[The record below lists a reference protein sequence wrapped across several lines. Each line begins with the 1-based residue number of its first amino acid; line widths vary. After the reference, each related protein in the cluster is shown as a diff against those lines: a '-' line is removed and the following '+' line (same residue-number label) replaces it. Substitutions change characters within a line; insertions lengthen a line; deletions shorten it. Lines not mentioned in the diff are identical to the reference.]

1 MHARRFLSSIVVLL
15 VAILLLGSAGG
26 AALAARPA
34 EQPAAFADSVLVTV
48 GRTDATTTC
57 DGIGCCAPVGQ
68 TALMQAISFA
78 YTGHFERLDS
88 AAAPLAPADAGSI
101 WIRNNCASAV
111 TFYVWDRM
119 YKYPTGG
126 WVNGTGALITIP
138 GNSDAEWIAPL
149 GWPAANEYGSQDLLI
164 YRCERANG
172 GSMTAANYVG
182 RVWWTA
188 DSAICQGDSEWIPD
202 VDVCSTTNIQCCAAA
217 ATNTPTPTRTFTPT
231 WTPSAT
237 PTHTPTA
244 TATATQTPTFT
255 PTRTPTFTPTP
266 TRTPTATATVTSS
279 PTPTA
284 TATPTPVP
292 AAIGD
297 RVWYDLD
304 ADGIQDAGE
313 GGAPGVI
320 VWLLD
325 GAGNILATTTT
336 DASGSY
342 EFGGLAPGDY
352 RIAVVLPAGHAFAL
366 ADQWSD
372 NAADSDVDP
381 ATGRTGVTTLAAG
394 EQDLTWDA
402 GLVPPRDFGDL
413 PDGPYPTRLGSG
425 GALHRIMAGFQLGA
439 TVDSE
444 SDGQP
449 DSTATGN
456 DSAASGGDDEDGVV
470 RLAAPNSAAGGWT
483 DGNAADG
490 NGGRLQ
496 ITVSDGPGVVQAW
509 LDFGSGLA
517 PVVLR
522 DAAGVPIP
530 GEALAV
536 GTHVVTCDVPVGT
549 FGGGTSR
556 SIYGRF
562 RLSSAGGLGP
572 TGPAP
577 DGEIENYLF
586 SFGPTAVTIRD
597 FRASSPGSSDAAW
610 AIGMLLLV
618 VVGLLVFWRWSRPK
632 PPAPQEGKHE

>member
-1 MHARRFLSSIVVLL
+1 MHARPFLSTIVVLL

-34 EQPAAFADSVLVTV
+34 EQPAAFADSVLITV

-57 DGIGCCAPVGQ
+57 DGMSCCAPVDQ
-68 TALMQAISFA
+68 AALMWAVSFA
-78 YTGHFERLDS
+78 YTSHFERPVS

-126 WVNGTGALITIP
+126 WVNGTGAPITVP
-138 GNSDAEWIAPL
+138 GNSDAEWVAPL

-202 VDVCSTTNIQCCAAA
+202 VDVCSTTNTQCCAAA

-266 TRTPTATATVTSS
+266 TRTATA
-279 PTPTA
+279 TA
-284 TATPTPVP
+284 TATPTPAP

-297 RVWYDLD
+297 RGWYDLD
-304 ADGIQDAGE
+304 ADGIQDADE
-313 GGAPGVI
+313 GGATGVT
-320 VWLLD
+320 VQLLD
-325 GAGNILATTTT
+325 AAGNVLAATTT
-336 DASGSY
+336 DAGGNY

-352 RIAVVLPAGHAFAL
+352 RIEVILPAGQAFAP
-366 ADQWSD
+366 ADQGSD
-372 NAADSDVDP
+372 DAADSDVDP
-381 ATGRTGVTTLAAG
+381 ATGRTIVTTLIAG

-402 GLVPPRDFGDL
+402 GIVPPRDFGDL

-425 GALHRIMAGFQLGA
+425 GALHRIVAGFQFGA
-439 TVDSE
+439 TIDSE

-449 DSTATGN
+449 DSTATG
-456 DSAASGGDDEDGVV
+456 DGADEDGVI
-470 RLAAPNSAAGGWT
+470 RLAAPNSASGGWA

-490 NGGRLQ
+490 NGCRLQ
-496 ITVSDGPGVVQAW
+496 ITIGGGPGVVQAW

-517 PVVLR
+517 SVVLR

-530 GEALAV
+530 GGSFAPGA
-536 GTHVVTCDVPVGT
+536 HVVTCDVPVGT
-549 FGGGTSR
+549 FNGGTSR

-562 RLSSAGGLGP
+562 RLSSAGGLGL

-577 DGEIENYLF
+577 DGEVEDYLF

-597 FRASSPGSSDAAW
+597 FRASSGVSSDAVW
-610 AIGMLLLV
+610 ALGMLLLALIGFV
-618 VVGLLVFWRWSRPK
+618 AFRRWSRPK
-632 PPAPQEGKHE
+632 LPAPQDGNHG

>member
-1 MHARRFLSSIVVLL
+1 MHARPFLSTIVVLL
-15 VAILLLGSAGG
+15 AAVLLLGSAGG

-34 EQPAAFADSVLVTV
+34 EQPAASVHGAAVALGQSDARAACDV
-48 GRTDATTTC
+48 G
-57 DGIGCCAPVGQ
+57 GCCAAVS
-68 TALMQAISFA
+68 QAGPRIAAGRIFTRHA
-78 YTGHFERLDS
+78 PW

-126 WVNGTGALITIP
+126 WVNGTGAPITVP
-138 GNSDAEWIAPL
+138 GNSDAEWVAPL

-172 GSMTAANYVG
+172 GSMTAPNYVG

-188 DSAICQGDSEWIPD
+188 DSAICQGDSEWRSEP
-202 VDVCSTTNIQCCAAA
+202 DVCSTTNTQCCAAA

-266 TRTPTATATVTSS
+266 TRTPTATATATSS
-279 PTPTA
+279 PTPTPA
-284 TATPTPVP
+284 P

-297 RVWYDLD
+297 WVWYDLD
-304 ADGIQDAGE
+304 SDGIQDAGE
-313 GGAPGVI
+313 PGAPGVTAR
-320 VWLLD
+320 LLD
-325 GAGNILATTTT
+325 AAGNVLAATTT
-336 DASGSY
+336 DAGGSY

-352 RIAVVLPAGHAFAL
+352 RIEVSLLAGHAFAP
-366 ADQWSD
+366 ADQGSD
-372 NAADSDVDP
+372 DAADSDADP
-381 ATGRTGVTTLAAG
+381 ATGRTIVTTLTAG

-402 GLVPPRDFGDL
+402 GIVPPRDFGDL
-413 PDGPYPTRLGSG
+413 PDGPYPTWLGSG
-425 GALHRIMAGFQLGA
+425 GALHRIVAGFQLGA
-439 TVDSE
+439 TIDSE

-449 DSTATGN
+449 DSTATG
-456 DSAASGGDDEDGVV
+456 DGADEDGVV

-490 NGGRLQ
+490 NGCRLQ
-496 ITVSDGPGVVQAW
+496 ITVIGGPGVVQAW
-509 LDFGSGLA
+509 LDFGSGLES
-517 PVVLR
+517 VVLR
-522 DAAGVPIP
+522 DATGAPIP
-530 GEALAV
+530 GGAFAT
-536 GTHVVTCDVPVGT
+536 GAHVVTCDVPVGT
-549 FGGGTSR
+549 FNGGTSR

-562 RLSSAGGLGP
+562 RLSSAGGLGLA
-572 TGPAP
+572 GPAS
-577 DGEIENYLF
+577 DGEVEDYLF

-597 FRASSPGSSDAAW
+597 FRASSGVSSDAVW
-610 AIGMLLLV
+610 ALGMLLLALIGFV
-618 VVGLLVFWRWSRPK
+618 AFRRWSHPK
-632 PPAPQEGKHE
+632 LPAPQDGRHG